1 MGQLP
6 WKNLNVIDMS
16 SNKLQGHLPL
26 PPPSTVEFLISNNK
40 LVGGLPSSICSLHSI
55 QFLDL
60 SSNSL
65 SGNLPSCIGNASD
78 GLELLNLGMNQF
90 FGTIP
95 LTFTKGN
102 SLKYLNLHGNQ
113 FEGSL
118 PHSLLNCK
126 ILEFVDVGNNKIN
139 GSFPQWLESLPEL
152 QVLILRSNRFS
163 GPIGNPKTRFSFQQL
178 RIIDLSSNDFTG
190 PLPTNFFGT
199 LVGMMDAH
207 SDYLEYM
214 EEYIV
219 TNATLSSY
227 YQYSLA
233 MTIKGSNIELEKI
246 QTMFIAI
253 DFSRNYFSGEIPKS
267 IGKLNSLKGL
277 SLSHNKL
284 TGTIPSSLG
293 NLSNLEW
300 LDLSSNELFGKIPW
314 QLATD
319 LNQLGF
325 LNLSNNKLEGP
336 IPRGPQFNTF
346 KDDSYGGNLALC
358 GFPLSKLCSEDAANV
373 PTWPTQQEGED
384 DEHAIGFDWKVV
396 VMGYGSG
403 FVIGISVGY
412 MVLTDKTI
420 DWLVESVRGS
430 AQRRRSVKRSKKNIH
445 ANGGIRRRN

>member
-16 SNKLQGHLPL
+16 SNRLQGHLPL
-26 PPPSTVEFLISNNK
+26 PPPSTIGFLISNNK
-40 LVGGLPSSICSLHSI
+40 LVGGVPSSICNLNSI
-55 QFLDL
+55 QSLDL

-65 SGNLPSCIGNASD
+65 SGNIPSCIGNASD
-78 GLELLNLGMNQF
+78 GLEVLNLGMNQLS
-90 FGTIP
+90 GTIP

-102 SLKYLNLHGNQ
+102 SLMYLNLHGNQ

-118 PHSLLNCK
+118 PHSLLNCER
-126 ILEFVDVGNNKIN
+126 LEFLDVGNNKMK
-139 GSFPQWLESLPEL
+139 GSFPQWLESLPKL

-163 GPIGNPKTRFSFQQL
+163 GPIGNPKTSFSFQKL
-178 RIIDLSSNDFTG
+178 RFIDLSNNDFTG

-214 EEYIV
+214 EDAIG
-219 TNATLSSY
+219 TNASTFSY
-227 YQYSLA
+227 YQYSVA
-233 MTIKGSNIELEKI
+233 MSTKGSNIEVEKI

-267 IGKLNSLKGL
+267 IGRLNSLKGL
-277 SLSHNKL
+277 NLSHNKL
-284 TGTIPSSLG
+284 TGNIPPSLG
-293 NLSNLEW
+293 NMSSLEG
-300 LDLSSNELFGKIPW
+300 LDLSSNELSGTIPW

-319 LNQLGF
+319 LDQLEF
-325 LNLSNNKLEGP
+325 LNLSNNKLEGR
-336 IPRGPQFNTF
+336 IPPGPQFNTF
-346 KDDSYGGNLALC
+346 EDDSYGGNLALC
-358 GFPLSKLCSEDAANV
+358 GFPLSKSCSEDAANV
-373 PTWPTQQEGED
+373 PTLPTKQKGED
-384 DEHAIGFDWKVV
+384 DEHTIGFDWKVV

-420 DWLVESVRGS
+420 DWLVENVRGS
-430 AQRRRSVKRSKKNIH
+430 AQRRRSVKRSKQ
-445 ANGGIRRRN
+445 